1 MTTINDIQ
9 VSVVM
14 ITYGHD
20 KFIKQAV
27 ESILEQECTFNFELI
42 IGNDASPDNT
52 DIVIKEILN
61 SNPLANKVKYFNHE
75 KNIGF
80 MENHIFVLQ
89 KAKGK
94 YIAICEGDDYWTDRK
109 KLQKQFDFL
118 EQNHDFSL
126 VFHDCN
132 MFYQDKNELGSNGIV
147 ENIDNREY
155 SRLEIFEKWIIPTGS
170 VFFRTNSINEKLY
183 QIYRDKRA
191 LFGDTYTNLFIS
203 KSGKIFGLKDKMSV
217 YRIHQGG
224 LTSSHKNEIEKQKK
238 FIIHWKFIIE
248 CFGNSFLSKKI
259 KERFSEAYF
268 NLARLSFVKK
278 DIVFLKYMLLSLKYN
293 KNVFLKLSRK
303 KFNKN

>member
-1 MTTINDIQ
+1 MNNSTEVK

-14 ITYGHD
+14 ITYGHE
-20 KFIKQAV
+20 KFIKQAI
-27 ESILEQECTFNFELI
+27 ESILEQDCTFNFELI

-61 SNPLANKVKYFNHE
+61 SSPAANKVRYFNHE

-94 YIAICEGDDYWTDRK
+94 YIAICEGDDYWTDPK

-147 ENIDNREY
+147 DNINNREY
-155 SRLEIFEKWIIPTGS
+155 TRLEIFEKWIIPTGS
-170 VFFRTNSINEKLY
+170 VFFRTSSINEKLY
-183 QIYRDKRA
+183 TIYRDKRA

-224 LTSSHKNEIEKQKK
+224 LTNSHKDEIEKQKK

-248 CFGNSFLSKKI
+248 CFGDSFLSKKI
-259 KERFSEAYF
+259 KERFSEAYY

-303 KFNKN
+303 KFN